1 MYLAAIAASC
11 TEQGRPSPAEG
22 DETVSYSDAIVAQA
36 KLWVGYRE
44 GPGNQNMFSAGLG
57 LPPEAWCQDFVQ
69 FVSASAGYKQ
79 PHTTSAVVS
88 IGDWARQH
96 GLFIVSTKATPGCQ
110 ILYDFSNGDGKE
122 PVNPMKTHTGI
133 YIGGGHT
140 IEGNTGTPEG
150 VYQKNVS
157 LGASDIWG
165 AINWPKYW
173 DAHPEPFSMSVS
185 RFPRYPVLRQNSR
198 EDDRVMGLQHAL
210 NSALGIKLDVDGG
223 FGTNTADACR
233 QFQRASRIPVTG
245 IADQATWA
253 SLDIALDKL
262 RK

>member
-1 MYLAAIAASC
+1 M
-11 TEQGRPSPAEG
+11 
-22 DETVSYSDAIVAQA
+22 SYSEAIVAQA
-36 KLWVGYRE
+36 KLWVGYTER
-44 GPGNQNMFSAGLG
+44 PGNQNMFSTGLG

-79 PHTTSAVVS
+79 PHTTSGVVD
-88 IGDWARQH
+88 IGHWARQH

-110 ILYDFSNGDGKE
+110 ILYDFSGGDGAE
-122 PVNPMKTHTGI
+122 PVNPAKTHTGI
-133 YIGGGHT
+133 YIGGNQT
-140 IEGNTGTPEG
+140 IEGNSGTHPEG
-150 VYQKNVS
+150 VHQNDIT
-157 LGASDIWG
+157 LGGVDIWG

-173 DAHPEPFSMSVS
+173 DAHPEPYSMSVS
-185 RFPRYPVLRQNSR
+185 RFPRYPVLRQNGSK
-198 EDDRVMGLQHAL
+198 DDRVIGLQHAL
-210 NSALGIKLDVDGG
+210 NSVLGIKLDVNGE
-223 FGTNTADACR
+223 FGADTAGACR

>member
-1 MYLAAIAASC
+1 
-11 TEQGRPSPAEG
+11 
-22 DETVSYSDAIVAQA
+22 VSYSDAIVAQA
-36 KLWVGYRE
+36 KLWVGYIER
-44 GPGNQNMFSAGLG
+44 PGNQNMFSTGLG

-110 ILYDFSNGDGKE
+110 ILYDFSGGDGKE
-122 PVNPMKTHTGI
+122 PVNAAKTHTGI
-133 YIGGGHT
+133 YIGGNHT
-140 IEGNTGTPEG
+140 IEGNSGTHPEG
-150 VYQKNVS
+150 VHQNDIT
-157 LGASDIWG
+157 LGGPDIWG

-173 DAHPEPFSMSVS
+173 NAHPEPFSVSVS
-185 RFPRYPVLRQNSR
+185 RFPKYPVLRQNNGK
-198 EDDRVMGLQHAL
+198 DDRVMGLQRAL
-210 NSALGIKLDVDGG
+210 NSALGIKLDVDGE
-223 FGTNTADACR
+223 FGQDTAKACR

-245 IADQATWA
+245 IANQATWA

>member
-1 MYLAAIAASC
+1 
-11 TEQGRPSPAEG
+11 
-22 DETVSYSDAIVAQA
+22 VSYSDAIVAQA

-44 GPGNQNMFSAGLG
+44 GPDNQNMFSTGLG

-79 PHTTSAVVS
+79 PHTTSGVVS

-96 GLFIVSTKATPGCQ
+96 GLFIVSTEATPGCQ
-110 ILYDFSNGDGKE
+110 ILYDFSGGDGKE

-140 IEGNTGTPEG
+140 IEGNSGPGG
-150 VYQKNVS
+150 VYQQEVT
-157 LGASDIWG
+157 LGGPDIWG
-165 AINWPKYW
+165 AIDWPKYW
-173 DAHPEPFSMSVS
+173 DAHPEPSVS
-185 RFPRYPVLRQNSR
+185 RFPRYPVLQQHSG
-198 EDDRVMGLQHAL
+198 EDDRVKGLQHAL
-210 NSALGIKLDVDGG
+210 NSVLGIKLDVDGE
-223 FGTNTADACR
+223 FGPNTADACR

-245 IADQATWA
+245 IANQATWA

>member
-1 MYLAAIAASC
+1 MYLAAAAASC
-11 TEQGRPSPAEG
+11 TEQGRHSPAEG
-22 DETVSYSDAIVAQA
+22 DGTVSYSDAIVAQA

-44 GPGNQNMFSAGLG
+44 GPGNQNMFSTGLG

-79 PHTTSAVVS
+79 PHTTSGVVS
-88 IGDWARQH
+88 IGDWAHQH
-96 GLFIVSTKATPGCQ
+96 GLFIVSTNATPGCQ

-122 PVNPMKTHTGI
+122 PVDAMKTHTGI
-133 YIGGGHT
+133 YIGGGQT
-140 IEGNTGTPEG
+140 IEGNTGMPEG
-150 VYQKNVS
+150 VHQKNVT

-173 DAHPEPFSMSVS
+173 HAHPEPFSMSVN
-185 RFPRYPVLRQNSR
+185 RFPRYPVLQQNSR
-198 EDDRVMGLQHAL
+198 EDDRVIGLQRAL
-210 NSALGIKLDVDGG
+210 NSALGIKLDVDGE
-223 FGTNTADACR
+223 FGPKTAGACR

-245 IADQATWA
+245 IANQATWA

>member
-1 MYLAAIAASC
+1 M
-11 TEQGRPSPAEG
+11 
-22 DETVSYSDAIVAQA
+22 SYSDAIVAQA
-36 KLWVGYRE
+36 KLWVGYTER
-44 GPGNQNMFSAGLG
+44 PGNQNMFSTGLG

-88 IGDWARQH
+88 IGDWARQN

-110 ILYDFSNGDGKE
+110 ILYDFSNGDGRE
-122 PVNPMKTHTGI
+122 PVNPAKTHTGI
-133 YIGGGHT
+133 YIGGNHT
-140 IEGNTGTPEG
+140 IEGNSGTHPEG
-150 VYQKNVS
+150 VHQNDVQ
-157 LGASDIWG
+157 LGSVDIWG
-165 AINWPKYW
+165 AIDWPKYW
-173 DAHPEPFSMSVS
+173 DAHPVPFSKSVS
-185 RFPRYPVLRQNSR
+185 RFPRYPVLRQNSS
-198 EDDRVMGLQHAL
+198 EDDRVKGLQHAL
-210 NSALGIKLDVDGG
+210 NSALGIKLDVNGR
-223 FGTNTADACR
+223 FGQDTAKACR

>member
-1 MYLAAIAASC
+1 
-11 TEQGRPSPAEG
+11 
-22 DETVSYSDAIVAQA
+22 VSYSDAIVAQA
-36 KLWVGYRE
+36 KLWVGYHE

-69 FVSASAGYKQ
+69 FVSASAGSKQ

-110 ILYDFSNGDGKE
+110 ILYDFSKGDGKE

-133 YIGGGHT
+133 YIGGSQT
-140 IEGNTGTPEG
+140 IEGNTEMPGG
-150 VYQKNVS
+150 VYQKHVA

-173 DAHPEPFSMSVS
+173 DAHPEPFSTSVS
-185 RFPRYPVLRQNSR
+185 QFPRYPVLRQNSR

-210 NSALGIKLDVDGG
+210 NSVLGIKLDVDGE